1 MAMKQVDIDPKT
13 IDLKEAYCMCSH
25 KIEYTPPEG
34 EGKPLACKTDEFPL
48 VIDFDDFKKIEPPTG
63 FEIVE
68 PERDIAIRI
77 TTFAGYSIGAKHYYC
92 DLRFDGPLL
101 KDKKDGFV
109 YSFGKPRG
117 VDVDI
122 GNIFGFHNVE
132 LYRRLTEKDLADKNI
147 DWDYYDVGYMT
158 HRWNNVKNAI
168 ACAKKV
174 IKLRFKN
181 YGKIEVVNNA

>member
-1 MAMKQVDIDPKT
+1 MKQKVDIDPKS

-25 KIEYTPPEG
+25 KIEYTPPES
-34 EGKPLACKTDEFPL
+34 EGKPLTYKTDVFPL
-48 VIDFDDFKKIEPPTG
+48 VIDFDDFNKIKAPDG
-63 FEIVE
+63 YEIIE
-68 PERDIAIRI
+68 ARRTITIRI
-77 TTFAGYSIGAKHYYC
+77 SSFIGYSIGAKHYYC
-92 DLRFDGPLL
+92 DLKFDGPML

-109 YSFGKPRG
+109 YSFGKPFDDAG
-117 VDVDI
+117 KDI
-122 GNIFGFHNVE
+122 GDIFGRHKIE
-132 LYRRLTEKDLADKNI
+132 LYRRLTEKDLSDKNI

-181 YGKIEVVNNA
+181 YDKIIVDNET